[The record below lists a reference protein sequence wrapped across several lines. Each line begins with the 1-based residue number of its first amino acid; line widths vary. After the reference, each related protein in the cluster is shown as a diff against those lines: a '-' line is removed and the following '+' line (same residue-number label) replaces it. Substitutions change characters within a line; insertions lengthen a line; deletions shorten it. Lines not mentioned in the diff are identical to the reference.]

1 MLVTARWDI
10 YIFWKLLAGFFGAWL
25 ISLEGFAQVP
35 AYLESMRWRNP
46 SSFEIFKMN
55 YTKPTLES
63 GYQGS
68 SGVKPVPGG
77 MSLPQS
83 DAARI
88 RQIRRDV
95 KVQRKEDEQRRLRAE
110 GGDLNEVLYFI
121 EESRASGDVTE
132 EKYWLEKAGNLGDVQ
147 SLYSLYNLTREIK
160 WLEMADVRGFQ
171 TATVLLAGHYN
182 DADPQRSLQY
192 LQRISPGNAIIN
204 RWIAELYL
212 RKNAPYGDEA
222 KGWHLLRKSAAEG
235 DSTAKFLLAKYD
247 NPKTKEAAELALRYK
262 LQNVFAEDDCMIV
275 SDWSGKLF
283 LTDLKGHFYV
293 KQGFSL
299 LRQFSKG
306 IYCYYDNNVYRLV
319 DNKGRPLGTGEY
331 GFIGE
336 LKNDRAL
343 FLQNGW
349 YGYLD
354 GKGNMAIQPV
364 YRYAQPFDAK
374 TAKVINDG
382 YFTEID
388 ANGKAVSAGVE
399 PMKLV
404 IRYGR
409 LYDNNSGKN
418 VYDDFKYSKTLSNGW
433 ILVSEERNYIKY
445 YGVLDQQGKWIYPP
459 IDRENVLPGEWIIC
473 GGVIREDGTILVT
486 PGWDKLER
494 NYSLENSWYITGRG
508 KKGLVQAGNDYLLK
522 PEYDSIVDYSYKS
535 GKWKVKKGGKWGLVT
550 RGDIFILECEYDD
563 FEVFGVGDSLW
574 RVKQNGLWGVLRSPD
589 RMIIPCLY
597 DKISG
602 AGGNMRKLP
611 ALKTARWNCLK
622 SGKTIYLDE
631 KGTPL
636 QDTSISI
643 EGFNDVL
650 VLKIGSS
657 LCLADTAFNIL
668 FRDIPATTSTGE
680 VVAGGLVVIKDGK
693 QGLYDYKAGKMVLDP
708 VFKNISS
715 IGHPFIAQVDSVSL
729 DVRSGKAVAHPP
741 GLIPKYFEDCDCWR
755 TFDSVSHKAGVV
767 DNMFKPLLPFEYL
780 EVRPL
785 SRKAFLALRDVPETT
800 NGYWAVFI
808 NYTYEGKWGI
818 VDEKGNPIVPYRL
831 INGFK
836 VHNGYVEFFGK
847 KPEYFDFSGRPYKKI
862 N

>member
-1 MLVTARWDI
+1 MLVNARWNI
-10 YIFWKLLAGFFGAWL
+10 HIFWKLFAGFIGAWL

-68 SGVKPVPGG
+68 VKLVPGG

-95 KVQRKEDEQRRLRAE
+95 KEQRKEDEQRRRRAE
-110 GGDLNEVLYFI
+110 GGDFNEIKNFI
-121 EESRASGDVTE
+121 AESRASGDVTE

-147 SLYSLYNLTREIK
+147 SLYSLYHLTGELK
-160 WLEMADVRGFQ
+160 WLEMADARGFQ
-171 TATVLLAGHYN
+171 TATVLLAARFK
-182 DADPQRSLQY
+182 DTDPQRSLRY
-192 LQRISPGNAIIN
+192 LQRLASVNSLFN
-204 RWIAELYL
+204 RSMAEIYL

-222 KGWHLLRKSAAEG
+222 KGWLLLRKSAAEG
-235 DSTAKFLLAKYD
+235 DSTAKYMLAKYD

-275 SDWSGKLF
+275 SDWSGKSY
-283 LTDLKGHFYV
+283 LTDLNGHFYV
-293 KQGFSL
+293 KEGYLSL
-299 LRQFSKG
+299 GEFSKG
-306 IYCYYDNNVYRLV
+306 IYYYYENNVFRLL

-331 GFIGE
+331 KFIGE
-336 LKNDRAL
+336 LKNDRAV
-343 FLQNGW
+343 FLQNGL

-354 GKGNMAIQPV
+354 GKGNVAIQPV

-374 TAKVINDG
+374 TAKVIHDG

-388 ANGKAVSAGVE
+388 ANGKAVSARVE

-404 IRYGR
+404 IRDGR
-409 LYDNNSGKN
+409 LFDHNSGKN

-433 ILVSEERNYIKY
+433 ILVSAGRNYEQY

-459 IDRENVLPGEWIIC
+459 IDREFVVQGEWIIC
-473 GGVIREDGTILVT
+473 GGIFREDGTILVT

-494 NYSLENSWYITGRG
+494 NYYLENSWYITGRG

-522 PEYDSIVDYSYKS
+522 PEYDSIVDYGYKS

-550 RGDIFILECEYDD
+550 RGDNFILECKYDD
-563 FEVFGVGDSLW
+563 FKEYGAGDSLW
-574 RVKQNGLWGVLRSPD
+574 SVKQNGLWGVLRSPD

-597 DKISG
+597 DAVSE
-602 AGGNMRKLP
+602 AGGYMRKLP
-611 ALKTARWNCLK
+611 ALKTARWSCLK

-643 EGFNDVL
+643 EGFSDVL
-650 VLKIGSS
+650 VLKMGTS

-668 FRDIPATTSTGE
+668 VRDIPATTSGGT
-680 VVAGGLVVIKDGK
+680 VVAGGLVIIKDGK
-693 QGLYDYKAGKMVLDP
+693 QGLYDYKAGKMLLDP
-708 VFKNISS
+708 VFKNIMPV
-715 IGHPFIAQVDSVSL
+715 GHPFIVQVDDSVLL
-729 DVRSGKAVAHPP
+729 DARSGKAVAHPP
-741 GLIPKYFEDCDCWR
+741 GLIPRYFEGCDCWR
-755 TFDSVSHKAGVV
+755 TFDSVTHKARVS
-767 DNMFKPLLPFEYL
+767 DNMFKPLLPFEYS

-785 SRKAFLALRDVPETT
+785 SRTAFLVLRDVPGTT
-800 NGYWAVFI
+800 NWYLFI
-808 NYTYEGKWGI
+808 DYKYEGNWGI
-818 VDEKGNPIVPYRL
+818 VDEKGNPIVPFRL
-831 INGFK
+831 IKGFK
-836 VHNGYVEFFGK
+836 MHSGYVELYGK
-847 KPEYFDFSGRPYKKI
+847 KPEYFDFSGRPYNKI